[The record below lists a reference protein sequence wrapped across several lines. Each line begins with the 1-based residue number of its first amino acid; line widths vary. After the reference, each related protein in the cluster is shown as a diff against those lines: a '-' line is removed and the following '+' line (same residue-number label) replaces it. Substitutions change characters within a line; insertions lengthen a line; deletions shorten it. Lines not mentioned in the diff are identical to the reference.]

1 MSLGV
6 TGSIMP
12 RYHLGMQTRPP
23 GPLADSAVLLGWR
36 REIDDA
42 LASLVDD
49 RGLARR
55 PDVEVRRAIRKLKR
69 LSREI
74 FERSRDELMRE
85 IREKVTGES
94 ERSDPR
100 SR

>member
-1 MSLGV
+1 M
-6 TGSIMP
+6 MP
-12 RYHLGMQTRPP
+12 RYHLGMQPKK
-23 GPLADSAVLLGWR
+23 LDSSVLLGWR

-74 FERSRDELMRE
+74 FERSGP
-85 IREKVTGES
+85 GES

>member
-1 MSLGV
+1 MK
-6 TGSIMP
+6 I
-12 RYHLGMQTRPP
+12 
-23 GPLADSAVLLGWR
+23 DSSVLLGWR

-74 FERSRDELMRE
+74 FERCGPRDELMRE
-85 IREKVTGES
+85 IREQVTGES
-94 ERSDPR
+94 ERSDSGPGVPR
-100 SR
+100 